1 LSGKKAVLKNGE
13 NRLKN
18 KPILVLLVV
27 LTVLLAVLVV
37 RSKSRV
43 MPSAALESPTSA
55 NLSKTEPQVI
65 DSNHGLPPRMPS
77 EQVKAWEKQD
87 LAERQLE
94 FQNFLLPKEGSDS
107 VLNIELKILPSCFP
121 GDADAIGMDLKASPT
136 FKLLG
141 TLEGMSRGT
150 LSESWEV
157 PKDLFSKGSAT
168 TRFKLKARK
177 EPLQLGFYVCTSKDG
192 TSCQGKKVRDI
203 NDIFTEHLTK
213 KSRAGQ
219 EERMIYYQYFL
230 LDERGLRAFQGNPKG
245 KAHFENLKKYAAER
259 QFQGK
264 DVNEGI
270 DKAKE
275 ALETLISM
283 PVKFEKETLI
293 VSLPKYDAVECAN
306 MQRNVKQAVPVVNP
320 TPTLKK

>member
-1 LSGKKAVLKNGE
+1 M
-13 NRLKN
+13 KN
-18 KPILVLLVV
+18 KSILILLGVLIVLLG
-27 LTVLLAVLVV
+27 LLVA
-37 RSKSRV
+37 RSKSRLAPPV
-43 MPSAALESPTSA
+43 TLQSPPSENIPKA
-55 NLSKTEPQVI
+55 EPQVV
-65 DSNHGLPPRMPS
+65 DSTRGLPSRMSS
-77 EQVKAWEKQD
+77 EQVKAWDKQD

-94 FQNFLLPKEGSDS
+94 LQNFLLPKEGADS

-121 GDADAIGMDLKASPT
+121 GDADAIGMDLKASPSY
-136 FKLLG
+136 KLMG

-150 LSESWEV
+150 VSESWEV
-157 PKDLFSKGSAT
+157 PKDLFSKGSAK

-177 EPLQLGFYVCTSKDG
+177 EPLQLGFYVCTSKEG
-192 TSCQGKKVRDI
+192 LSCQGKKARDI

-213 KSRAGQ
+213 KSGAGQ

-230 LDERGLRAFQGNPKG
+230 LDEKGLRAFQGNPKG
-245 KAHFENLKKYAAER
+245 KDHFENLKKYAAER

-264 DVNEGI
+264 DVNQGI

-306 MQRNVKQAVPVVNP
+306 MQRNVKQAVPLVNP
-320 TPTLKK
+320 NLTPNK